1 MVVFLFLVWQPDH
14 PRRADCNP
22 VSHIPPSAIPQ
33 GALCFWHENDNVHQ
47 VENTTAPKRD
57 AHGRLLPGQSGNP
70 RGRPALPDWFKDA
83 APAALQHLVNVATGV
98 EDVEP
103 ELRLKAAT
111 LVVERFYGKSPET
124 VTLEGELAISRIV
137 RTIVDPKSDG

>member
-1 MVVFLFLVWQPDH
+1 VDSKPL
-14 PRRADCNP
+14 
-22 VSHIPPSAIPQ
+22 
-33 GALCFWHENDNVHQ
+33 
-47 VENTTAPKRD
+47 RD
-57 AHGRLLPGQSGNP
+57 AHGRLLPGQSANP
-70 RGRPALPDWFKDA
+70 TGRNGGRPALPDWFKDA
-83 APAALQHLVNVATGV
+83 APEALRHLVNVATGV
-98 EDVEP
+98 ESVEP

>member
-1 MVVFLFLVWQPDH
+1 M
-14 PRRADCNP
+14 
-22 VSHIPPSAIPQ
+22 
-33 GALCFWHENDNVHQ
+33 
-47 VENTTAPKRD
+47 ENTTAPKRD

-83 APAALQHLVNVATGV
+83 APDALRHLVNVATGI
-98 EDVEP
+98 EEVEP

-111 LVVERFYGKSPET
+111 LVVERFYGKAPET

-137 RTIVDPKSDG
+137 RTIVDPKDNG